1 MKIALLGYGKM
12 GKVIEKI
19 ALERGHEIVLKK
31 DQQSGELTEGIIQQI
46 LTNSANHPHGIKVK
60 LSDGRVGRVKEI
72 IEE

>member
-1 MKIALLGYGKM
+1 MTISNRSLL
-12 GKVIEKI
+12 KVGMTV
-19 ALERGHEIVLKK
+19 AIVLKK

-46 LTNSANHPHGIKVK
+46 LTNSAIHPHGIKVK

>member
-1 MKIALLGYGKM
+1 MTISNRNSL
-12 GKVIEKI
+12 KVGMTV
-19 ALERGHEIVLKK
+19 AVVLKK

>member
-1 MKIALLGYGKM
+1 MTISNRSLL
-12 GKVIEKI
+12 KVGM
-19 ALERGHEIVLKK
+19 AVAIVLKK

>member
-1 MKIALLGYGKM
+1 MTISNRSLL
-12 GKVIEKI
+12 KVGMTV
-19 ALERGHEIVLKK
+19 AIVLKK

>member
-1 MKIALLGYGKM
+1 MTISNRSSL
-12 GKVIEKI
+12 KVGMTV
-19 ALERGHEIVLKK
+19 AVVLKK
-31 DQQSGELTEGIIQQI
+31 DQQSGELTKGIIQQI